1 MMTESDGGAATAG
14 TGDET
19 ETETETETEIEAE
32 TEIGTGT
39 EIEAEIETGS
49 GVIAAGVAIET
60 GAAGSGRQTAACQC
74 GNFNEARGTSS
85 AELRVHKALQT
96 VACTSLTKP
105 RPIPKDT
112 AQATSRQR

>member
-14 TGDET
+14 TGD

>member
-19 ETETETETEIEAE
+19 ETETETETEA
-32 TEIGTGT
+32 EIGAGT
-39 EIEAEIETGS
+39 EIEAELETGS

-60 GAAGSGRQTAACQC
+60 GAAGSGRQTAACGQL
-74 GNFNEARGTSS
+74 NEARGTSS
-85 AELRVHKALQT
+85 SELRVHKALQT

-105 RPIPKDT
+105 RPIPKDA
-112 AQATSRQR
+112 AQATS

>member
-19 ETETETETEIEAE
+19 ETETETEIEA
-32 TEIGTGT
+32 EIGTGT
-39 EIEAEIETGS
+39 EIEAEIEIETGS

-60 GAAGSGRQTAACQC
+60 GAAGSGRQTAACGQL
-74 GNFNEARGTSS
+74 NEARGTSS
-85 AELRVHKALQT
+85 SELRVHKALQT

-112 AQATSRQR
+112 AQATS